1 MLPNPN
7 ADPRDQLMPRDKAE
21 LLAKLAALMSD
32 FMYVSDVEE
41 ALVMIDILC
50 RHSYVEGYN
59 RAAKQFGVE
68 REFFK
73 EDLK

>member
-7 ADPRDQLMPRDKAE
+7 ADPRDQLRPRDKAE
-21 LLAKLAALMSD
+21 LLAKLSALMSD

-41 ALVMIDILC
+41 ALVMIDVLR

-59 RAAKQFGVE
+59 RATKQFGIE